1 MLKEER
7 INTTC
12 MGSQIEQ
19 KPLLSGSGFDLF
31 LVKSGQ
37 LEHLNLV
44 SMGIMRPLHQIIDL
58 CFRFLKSANVL
69 TSGPLLD
76 FVLSFC

>member
-44 SMGIMRPLHQIIDL
+44 SMGIMCPT
-58 CFRFLKSANVL
+58 K
-69 TSGPLLD
+69 
-76 FVLSFC
+76 

>member
-19 KPLLSGSGFDLF
+19 KPLLSGNGFDLF

-44 SMGIMRPLHQIIDL
+44 SMGIMCPTKNLI
-58 CFRFLKSANVL
+58 CVL
-69 TSGPLLD
+69 G
-76 FVLSFC
+76 F